1 VFDALRQAKL
11 VANPSKCS
19 FGFGELEL
27 LGHLAG
33 SGKIKPVQDKVSAI
47 KDVPVLFTKKQVR
60 SFLI

>member
-11 VANPSKCS
+11 VAKPIKCS
-19 FGFGELEL
+19 FGFGELES

-47 KDVPVLFTKKQVR
+47 KVVPVLFTQKQVR
-60 SFLI
+60 SFLV